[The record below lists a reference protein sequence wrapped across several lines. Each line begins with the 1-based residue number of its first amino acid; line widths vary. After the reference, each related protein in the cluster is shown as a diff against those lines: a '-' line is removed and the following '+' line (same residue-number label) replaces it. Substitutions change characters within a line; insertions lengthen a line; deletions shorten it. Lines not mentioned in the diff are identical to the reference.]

1 MNLVNTSLQIKVVF
15 VIPLRTNWAS
25 EPLFSSSVLFT
36 IMVKSGLVFD
46 IDSFMPTLY
55 FITLRFKKL
64 RIFTKAE
71 KYVSKSILSIY
82 PEQNITDY
90 WC

>member
-25 EPLFSSSVLFT
+25 ESLFSSNVLFT

-46 IDSFMPTLY
+46 IDSFMPTPH
-55 FITLRFKKL
+55 FITLRFERL

-82 PEQNITDY
+82 PEHNITDY